1 MDVRLAEK
9 EGFAGLFLRLR
20 AEGLADKTLLTALE
34 QTPRT
39 LFLSAAY
46 SDCAYQDRLVPID
59 CGGFAESA
67 DLVARLIVALG
78 IEPGHRVLDLGTGS
92 GFLAAVAARLAERV
106 VTVDRFNT
114 LTHLAQ
120 QRFAHLGLG
129 NVVAR
134 QADGLKGMNGE
145 GSFDRVIAT
154 CAFDAMPRQFV
165 DQLAS
170 GGVMLAPMLQENG
183 KARMA
188 RLTKIGSRFERE
200 DLFEVP
206 YRAFIPGW
214 RPRCSAK
221 IATKSIESCQLN
233 R

>member
-1 MDVRLAEK
+1 MNARLAEK

-20 AEGLADKTLLTALE
+20 AEGVADKALLTALE

-46 SDCAYQDRLVPID
+46 SDAAYQDRLVPID

-67 DLVARLIVALG
+67 DLVARLISALS

-92 GFLAAVAARLAERV
+92 GFLAAVAARMAERV
-106 VTVDRFNT
+106 MTVDRYKT
-114 LTHLAQ
+114 LAQTAQ
-120 QRFAHLGLG
+120 QRFAHLGIG
-129 NVVAR
+129 NIVSR

-145 GSFDRVIAT
+145 GSFDRIVAT
-154 CAFDAMPRQFV
+154 CAFDGMPRQFV
-165 DQLAS
+165 DQLAT
-170 GGVMLAPMLQENG
+170 GGVMLAPMLVEG
-183 KARMA
+183 SGTIMA

-206 YRAFIPGW
+206 YRAFIPGV
-214 RPRCSAK
+214 A
-221 IATKSIESCQLN
+221 AAL
-233 R
+233 

>member
-1 MDVRLAEK
+1 MNARLAEK

-20 AEGLADKTLLTALE
+20 AEGVADKALLTALE

-46 SDCAYQDRLVPID
+46 TDAAYQDRLVPID

-67 DLVARLIVALG
+67 DLVARLISALS

-92 GFLAAVAARLAERV
+92 GFLAAVAARMAERV
-106 VTVDRFNT
+106 MTVDRYKT
-114 LTHLAQ
+114 LAQTAQ
-120 QRFAHLGLG
+120 QRFAHLGIG
-129 NVVAR
+129 NIVSR

-145 GSFDRVIAT
+145 GSFDRIVAT
-154 CAFDAMPRQFV
+154 CAFDGMPRQFV
-165 DQLAS
+165 DQLAT
-170 GGVMLAPMLQENG
+170 GGVMLAPMLVEG
-183 KARMA
+183 GATIMA

-206 YRAFIPGW
+206 YRAFIPGV
-214 RPRCSAK
+214 A
-221 IATKSIESCQLN
+221 AAL
-233 R
+233 

>member
-1 MDVRLAEK
+1 MNVRLAEK

-20 AEGLADKTLLTALE
+20 AEGLADKALLTALE

-46 SDCAYQDRLVPID
+46 SDAAYQDRLVPID

-67 DLVARLIVALG
+67 DLVAKLIASTM
-78 IEPGHRVLDLGTGS
+78 IKPEHRVLDLGTGS

-106 VTVDRFNT
+106 VTIDRYKT
-114 LTHLAQ
+114 LVQLAQ

-129 NVVAR
+129 NIMSR
-134 QADGLKGMNGE
+134 QADGLKGMSGE
-145 GSFDRVIAT
+145 GNFDRIIAT
-154 CAFDAMPRQFV
+154 CAFETMPRQFV

-170 GGVMLAPMLQENG
+170 GGVMLAPLVQESG
-183 KARMA
+183 RTLMV

-206 YRAFIPGW
+206 YRVFIPG
-214 RPRCSAK
+214 
-221 IATKSIESCQLN
+221 IAAAL
-233 R
+233 

>member
-1 MDVRLAEK
+1 MNVRLLEK

-20 AEGLADKTLLTALE
+20 AEGVDDKALLTALE

-39 LFLSAAY
+39 VFVSAAH
-46 SDCAYQDRLVPID
+46 SDAAYQDRLLPID
-59 CGGFAESA
+59 CGGFAESP
-67 DLVARLIVALG
+67 DLVARLLVLLQ
-78 IEPGHRVLDLGTGS
+78 IEKGHRLLDLGTGS

-106 VTVDRFNT
+106 LTVDRYKT
-114 LTHLAQ
+114 LVQLAQ

-129 NVVAR
+129 NVIAR

-145 GSFDRVIAT
+145 GGFDRIIAT
-154 CAFDAMPRQFV
+154 CAFESMPRQFV

-170 GGVMLAPMLQENG
+170 GGVMLAPFLTDTG

-206 YRAFIPGW
+206 YLPFAPGL
-214 RPRCSAK
+214 AL
-221 IATKSIESCQLN
+221 AL
-233 R
+233 

>member
-1 MDVRLAEK
+1 MNVRLMEK

-20 AEGLADKTLLTALE
+20 AEGLADKALLTALE

-46 SDCAYQDRLVPID
+46 SDAAYQDRLVPID

-67 DLVARLIVALG
+67 DLVARLITAMA

-106 VTVDRFNT
+106 ITVDRYKT
-114 LTHLAQ
+114 LVQLAQ
-120 QRFAHLGLG
+120 QRFTHLGLS
-129 NVVAR
+129 NVISR
-134 QADGLKGMNGE
+134 QADGLKGMSGE
-145 GSFDRVIAT
+145 GNFDRIIAT
-154 CAFDAMPRQFV
+154 CAFEAMPRQFV

-170 GGVMLAPMLQENG
+170 GGVMLAPILKENG
-183 KARMA
+183 RAQMA

-200 DLFEVP
+200 DLFDVP
-206 YRAFIPGW
+206 YRAFIPGL
-214 RPRCSAK
+214 A
-221 IATKSIESCQLN
+221 AAL
-233 R
+233 

>member
-1 MDVRLAEK
+1 MNVRLAEK

-20 AEGLADKTLLTALE
+20 AEGLADKALLTALE

-39 LFLSAAY
+39 VFLSAAY
-46 SDCAYQDRLVPID
+46 SDAAYQDRLVPID
-59 CGGFAESA
+59 CGGFAESG
-67 DLVARLIVALG
+67 DLVARLIAAMT
-78 IEPGHRVLDLGTGS
+78 IESGHRVLDLGTGS

-106 VTVDRFNT
+106 VTIDRYKT
-114 LTHLAQ
+114 LVQLAQ

-129 NVVAR
+129 NIVSR

-145 GSFDRVIAT
+145 GNFDRIIAT
-154 CAFDAMPRQFV
+154 CAFDGMPRQFV

-170 GGVMLAPMLQENG
+170 GGVMLAPILQENG
-183 KARMA
+183 RAQMA

-206 YRAFIPGW
+206 YRAFIPG
-214 RPRCSAK
+214 
-221 IATKSIESCQLN
+221 IAAAL
-233 R
+233 

>member
-20 AEGLADKTLLTALE
+20 AEGLADKSLLTALE

-92 GFLAAVAARLAERV
+92 GFLAAVAARLSERV
-106 VTVDRFNT
+106 VTVDRFKT
-114 LTHLAQ
+114 LIQLAQ
-120 QRFAHLGLG
+120 QRSICAWCTQ
-129 NVVAR
+129 NT
-134 QADGLKGMNGE
+134 
-145 GSFDRVIAT
+145 GS
-154 CAFDAMPRQFV
+154 
-165 DQLAS
+165 LAAV
-170 GGVMLAPMLQENG
+170 GTLPMLVVVPTMTCTAPCG
-183 KARMA
+183 LLSSV
-188 RLTKIGSRFERE
+188 RLNPIC
-200 DLFEVP
+200 
-206 YRAFIPGW
+206 
-214 RPRCSAK
+214 PR
-221 IATKSIESCQLN
+221 
-233 R
+233 

>member
-1 MDVRLAEK
+1 
-9 EGFAGLFLRLR
+9 
-20 AEGLADKTLLTALE
+20 
-34 QTPRT
+34 
-39 LFLSAAY
+39 
-46 SDCAYQDRLVPID
+46 VPID

-120 QRFAHLGLG
+120 QRFTHLGLG

-170 GGVMLAPMLQENG
+170 GGVMLAPMLQESG

-206 YRAFIPGW
+206 YRAFVPGL
-214 RPRCSAK
+214 A
-221 IATKSIESCQLN
+221 AAL
-233 R
+233 

>member
-1 MDVRLAEK
+1 MNVRLAEK

-20 AEGLADKTLLTALE
+20 AEGLAEKAVLTALE

-46 SDCAYQDRLVPID
+46 SDAAYQDRLVPID

-67 DLVARLIVALG
+67 DLVAKLIGAMT

-106 VTVDRFNT
+106 VTVDRYKT
-114 LTHLAQ
+114 LVQLAQ

-129 NVVAR
+129 NIASR
-134 QADGLKGMNGE
+134 QADGLKSMNGE
-145 GSFDRVIAT
+145 GNFDRVIAT
-154 CAFDAMPRQFV
+154 CAFEGMPRQFV

-170 GGVMLAPMLQENG
+170 GGVMLAPILQENG
-183 KARMA
+183 RAKMV

-200 DLFEVP
+200 DLFDVP
-206 YRAFIPGW
+206 YRAFIPGL
-214 RPRCSAK
+214 A
-221 IATKSIESCQLN
+221 AAL
-233 R
+233 

>member
-1 MDVRLAEK
+1 MNVRLAEK

-20 AEGLADKTLLTALE
+20 AEGLGDKVLLTALE

-46 SDCAYQDRLVPID
+46 TDAAYQDRLVPID

-67 DLVARLIVALG
+67 DLVARLIAALS
-78 IEPGHRVLDLGTGS
+78 IEPGQRVLDLGTGS

-106 VTVDRFNT
+106 VTVDRYKT
-114 LTHLAQ
+114 LVQLAQ

-129 NVVAR
+129 NIVSR

-145 GSFDRVIAT
+145 GGFDRIVAT

-165 DQLAS
+165 DQLAT
-170 GGVMLAPMLQENG
+170 GGIMLAPLLQENG
-183 KARMA
+183 GTIMA

-206 YRAFIPGW
+206 YRAFIPGV
-214 RPRCSAK
+214 A
-221 IATKSIESCQLN
+221 AAL
-233 R
+233 

>member
-1 MDVRLAEK
+1 MNARLAEK

-20 AEGLADKTLLTALE
+20 AEGLADKALLTALE

-46 SDCAYQDRLVPID
+46 TDAAYQDRLVPID

-67 DLVARLIVALG
+67 DLVARLISALS

-92 GFLAAVAARLAERV
+92 GFLAAVAARMAERV
-106 VTVDRFNT
+106 MTVDRYKT
-114 LTHLAQ
+114 LAQTAQ
-120 QRFAHLGLG
+120 QRFAHLGIG
-129 NVVAR
+129 NIVSR

-145 GSFDRVIAT
+145 GSFDRIVAT
-154 CAFDAMPRQFV
+154 CAFDGMPRQFV
-165 DQLAS
+165 DQLAT
-170 GGVMLAPMLQENG
+170 GGVMLAPMLVEG
-183 KARMA
+183 GGTIMA

-206 YRAFIPGW
+206 YRAFIPGV
-214 RPRCSAK
+214 A
-221 IATKSIESCQLN
+221 AAL
-233 R
+233 

>member
-1 MDVRLAEK
+1 MNVRLAEK

-20 AEGLADKTLLTALE
+20 AEGLVDKALLTALE

-46 SDCAYQDRLVPID
+46 SDAAYQDRLVPID
-59 CGGFAESA
+59 CGGFAESV
-67 DLVARLIVALG
+67 DLVAKLITAMA

-106 VTVDRFNT
+106 MTVDRYKT
-114 LTHLAQ
+114 LVQLAQ

-129 NVVAR
+129 NIVSR

-145 GSFDRVIAT
+145 GNFDRVIAT
-154 CAFDAMPRQFV
+154 CAFEAMPRQFV

-170 GGVMLAPMLQENG
+170 GGVMLAPILQENG
-183 KARMA
+183 RAKMA

-200 DLFEVP
+200 DLFDVP
-206 YRAFIPGW
+206 YRAFIPGL
-214 RPRCSAK
+214 A
-221 IATKSIESCQLN
+221 AAL
-233 R
+233 

>member
-1 MDVRLAEK
+1 MNARLAEK

-20 AEGLADKTLLTALE
+20 AEGVADKALLTALE

-46 SDCAYQDRLVPID
+46 SDAAYQDRLVPID

-67 DLVARLIVALG
+67 DLVARLISALS

-92 GFLAAVAARLAERV
+92 GFLAAVAARMAERV
-106 VTVDRFNT
+106 MTVDRYKT
-114 LTHLAQ
+114 LAQTAQ
-120 QRFAHLGLG
+120 QRFAHLGIG
-129 NVVAR
+129 NIVSR

-145 GSFDRVIAT
+145 GSFDRIVAT
-154 CAFDAMPRQFV
+154 CAFDGMPRQFV
-165 DQLAS
+165 DQLAT
-170 GGVMLAPMLQENG
+170 GGVMLAPMLVEG
-183 KARMA
+183 GATIMA

-206 YRAFIPGW
+206 YRAFIPGV
-214 RPRCSAK
+214 A
-221 IATKSIESCQLN
+221 AAL
-233 R
+233 

>member
-1 MDVRLAEK
+1 MNARLAEK

-20 AEGLADKTLLTALE
+20 AEGLADKALLTALE

-39 LFLSAAY
+39 LFFSAAY
-46 SDCAYQDRLVPID
+46 SDAAYQDRLVPID
-59 CGGFAESA
+59 CGSFAESA
-67 DLVARLIVALG
+67 DLVARLIMAAA

-106 VTVDRFNT
+106 VTVDRYKT
-114 LTHLAQ
+114 LVQLAQ
-120 QRFAHLGLG
+120 QRFGHLGLA
-129 NVVAR
+129 NVVSR

-145 GSFDRVIAT
+145 GSFDRIIAT
-154 CAFDAMPRQFV
+154 CAFDGMPRQFV

-170 GGVMLAPMLQENG
+170 GGVMLAPILQENG
-183 KARMA
+183 RAQMV

-206 YRAFIPGW
+206 YRAFIPGV
-214 RPRCSAK
+214 A
-221 IATKSIESCQLN
+221 AAL
-233 R
+233 

>member
-20 AEGLADKTLLTALE
+20 AEGLADKSLLTALE

-92 GFLAAVAARLAERV
+92 GFLAAVAARLSERV
-106 VTVDRFNT
+106 VTVDRFKT
-114 LTHLAQ
+114 LIQLAQ

-129 NVVAR
+129 NVVSR

-183 KARMA
+183 KARMV

-206 YRAFIPGW
+206 YRAFIPGV
-214 RPRCSAK
+214 A
-221 IATKSIESCQLN
+221 AAL
-233 R
+233 